1 MKLIRSNP
9 SNCSDVESQLDQAL
23 TAVLDGQPGVISKTA
38 IRRRR
43 IFASITI
50 IVAGVAGM
58 IVALPIKNRQ
68 PIDIALWML
77 FFVVLLG
84 VGVWNRRLASV
95 ELREAQKIRSKITP
109 KIHRVK

>member
-1 MKLIRSNP
+1 MKPIKSNP
-9 SNCSDVESQLDQAL
+9 SNSSSVESQLDQAL
-23 TAVLDGQPGVISKTA
+23 AAVLDSQPGVISKTA

-50 IVAGVAGM
+50 ITAGIAGV

-77 FFVVLLG
+77 FFVILLG
-84 VGVWNRRLASV
+84 IGVWNRRRASV
-95 ELREAQKIRSKITP
+95 ELREAQKIRSKMAP